1 MQWFKYALALL
12 SLVGLWFI
20 GLGLSTFI
28 PLPASLLGLLVL
40 LLGLIWLK
48 RIPNALLIVSQ
59 FVLGHMLVLFVP
71 ATMGILLYA
80 ETLADNLPWLVL
92 SIVISTLL
100 SLGITAWIC
109 QRLLQAK
116 SANAPISDDNE

>member
-40 LLGLIWLK
+40 LLSLIWLK

-80 ETLADNLPWLVL
+80 ETLADNLLWLVL
-92 SIVISTLL
+92 SIVISTLI
-100 SLGITAWIC
+100 SLGITGWVC
-109 QRLLQAK
+109 QRLWQAK
-116 SANAPISDDNE
+116 SADLPASSDDE

>member
-12 SLVGLWFI
+12 SLIGLWFI

-40 LLGLIWLK
+40 LLGLVWLK
-48 RIPNALLIVSQ
+48 RIPHALLTVSQ

-71 ATMGILLYA
+71 ATMGILLYG
-80 ETLADNLPWLVL
+80 ETLADNLLWLVL
-92 SIVISTLL
+92 SIVISTLI
-100 SLGITAWIC
+100 SLGITAWVC
-109 QRLLQAK
+109 QWLWHAK
-116 SANAPISDDNE
+116 SVNSPASNDNE

>member
-1 MQWFKYALALL
+1 MRWLKYTLALL
-12 SLVGLWFI
+12 SLVGLWFV

-40 LLGLIWLK
+40 LLGLMWLK
-48 RIPNALLIVSQ
+48 RVPSALLKVSQ

-71 ATMGILLYA
+71 ATMGVLLYA
-80 ETLADNLPWLVL
+80 EKLADNLLWLIL
-92 SIVISTLL
+92 SIVVSTVL

-109 QRLLQAK
+109 QRLWQSTNQHP
-116 SANAPISDDNE
+116 SAPHED